1 MNVILMGPPGAG
13 KGTHAAKIV
22 DKYGIPHISTGDIF
36 RENLKNGT
44 ALGNKAK
51 EYMDKGQLVPDE
63 IVIEIVKDRLKRPDC
78 EKGFLLDGF
87 PRTIKQADALDD
99 FLKEMGKKIDAVIN
113 MVAER
118 ETLINRVIYRR
129 VCPECGAVYHLINIP
144 PKVEGKCDV
153 CGANLIQR
161 KDDTKETIEKRL
173 DVYDEQT
180 KPLIDYYSKKGLL
193 YEVDGGKPIEEAFAD
208 ICRILGSIDDK

>member
-22 DKYGIPHISTGDIF
+22 EKYHIPHISTGDIF

-44 ALGNKAK
+44 ELCNKAK

-63 IVIEIVKDRLKRPDC
+63 IVVEIVKDRLEKPDC

-87 PRTIKQADALDD
+87 PRTVKQADALED
-99 FLKEMGKKIDAVIN
+99 FLKNAGKKIDAVIN
-113 MVAER
+113 MVADR

-144 PKVEGKCDV
+144 PKEEGKCDV
-153 CGANLIQR
+153 CGANLVQR
-161 KDDTKETIEKRL
+161 KDDTRETIEKRL
-173 DVYDEQT
+173 DVYQEQT
-180 KPLIDYYSKKGLL
+180 RPLIDYYSKKGLL
-193 YEVDGGKPIEEAFAD
+193 HEVDGSKPIDEAFGD
-208 ICRILGSIDDK
+208 ICRILGSIDGK

>member
-22 DKYGIPHISTGDIF
+22 EKYHIPHISTGDIF

-44 ALGNKAK
+44 ELGNKAK

-63 IVIEIVKDRLKRPDC
+63 IVVEIVKDRLGKPDC

-87 PRTIKQADALDD
+87 PRTVKQADALED
-99 FLKEMGKKIDAVIN
+99 FLKNAGKKIDAVIN
-113 MVAER
+113 MVADR

-144 PKVEGKCDV
+144 PKEEGKCDV
-153 CGANLIQR
+153 CGANLVQR
-161 KDDTKETIEKRL
+161 KDDTRETIEKRL
-173 DVYDEQT
+173 DVYQEQT
-180 KPLIDYYSKKGLL
+180 RPLIDYYSKKGLL
-193 YEVDGGKPIEEAFAD
+193 HEVDGSKPIDEAFAD
-208 ICRILGSIDDK
+208 ICRILGSIDGK